1 MVKSLDLSESLVDER
16 EALATYR
23 RLAEE
28 AGLSEKIATL
38 LVNNMGCRTLEDL
51 ENLSEAQ
58 VEDKII
64 PAITDL
70 DTPLVMGSRLKK
82 LIKAIRKAAEVSW
95 ERKRKITAEDEDVPL
110 PSEELRRVE
119 SLPSSKYKLRF
130 STDEDARETVVS
142 RLKRQLDK
150 HCIRFENILKTKIR
164 EEEPMEQGASAQSLV
179 TKPSGRA

>member
-1 MVKSLDLSESLVDER
+1 MLSSSQFICNISSHGILHHGQSLGLSESLVDER
-16 EALATYR
+16 EALATHR

-38 LVNNMGCRTLEDL
+38 LVDNMGYRTLEDL
-51 ENLSEAQ
+51 EDLSEAQ

-95 ERKRKITAEDEDVPL
+95 ERKRKITAEDEDVSPTI
-110 PSEELRRVE
+110 RG
-119 SLPSSKYKLRF
+119 
-130 STDEDARETVVS
+130 DETRGVS
-142 RLKRQLDK
+142 PFQ
-150 HCIRFENILKTKIR
+150 
-164 EEEPMEQGASAQSLV
+164 QVQA
-179 TKPSGRA
+179 